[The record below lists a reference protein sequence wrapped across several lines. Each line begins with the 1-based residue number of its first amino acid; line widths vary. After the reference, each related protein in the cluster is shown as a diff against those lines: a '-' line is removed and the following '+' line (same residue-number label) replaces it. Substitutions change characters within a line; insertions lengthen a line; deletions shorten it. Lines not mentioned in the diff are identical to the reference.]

1 MFIKVKNKYEIF
13 RNVFHAYFFYV
24 RIGCIV
30 TKEKNNDF
38 R

>member
-13 RNVFHAYFFYV
+13 ENVFHAYYFYV
-24 RIGCIV
+24 RIRCIV